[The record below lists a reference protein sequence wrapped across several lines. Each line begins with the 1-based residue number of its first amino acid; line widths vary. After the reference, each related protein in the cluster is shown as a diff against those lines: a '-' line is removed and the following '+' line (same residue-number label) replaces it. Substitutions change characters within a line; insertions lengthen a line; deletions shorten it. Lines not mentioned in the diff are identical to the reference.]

1 MRLCVTAAKQ
11 EMGNEMTCLTC
22 KTLYPQYQEPFQM
35 WYDHYSSIMAQ
46 QLCVLNSILEN
57 QQYICPSLLHIY
69 DMTLLP
75 KSINMKWK
83 IPSSHILNNYIERI
97 FIPIKVTV
105 SHLNI

>member
-1 MRLCVTAAKQ
+1 
-11 EMGNEMTCLTC
+11 
-22 KTLYPQYQEPFQM
+22 M